1 MQASTNSSVPSH
13 VSIATEAAK
22 LAEST
27 PLIALPAKTNPAS
40 STICTRP
47 MLKINVSWPVPSN
60 FTAIKP
66 QIYVLLAIQG
76 VANVLELETDHAP
89 FAKKIAEESTTSW
102 SLVTHLVLTD
112 VQMVSLLMQPR
123 LNALPAIPIA
133 RLASIMRSSAFPADL
148 PTLE

>member
-1 MQASTNSSVPSH
+1 
-13 VSIATEAAK
+13 
-22 LAEST
+22 
-27 PLIALPAKTNPAS
+27 
-40 STICTRP
+40 

-60 FTAIKP
+60 FTATKP

-89 FAKKIAEESTTSW
+89 FAKKIPEESTTSW

-112 VQMVSLLMQPR
+112 AQMVSLPMPPP

-133 RLASIMRSSAFPADL
+133 RLASIMR
-148 PTLE
+148 